1 MIPML
6 EDAKV
11 KKLKDLRKDGMS
23 IHKISETLKLDR
35 KTVRRHLKEDGAD
48 VPEAGT
54 TGTAE
59 NSVDR
64 DAEIRKIELKER
76 NTLIGKAKGETVA
89 SRYLKFADEIDQ
101 ELGSRLIDLRSQ
113 YNSYLTEHNVD
124 FGTLIERALKE
135 YVEKN
140 ANKRTWEDLEKLL
153 EYSLAF
159 KALDM
164 L

>member
-1 MIPML
+1 ML
-6 EDAKV
+6 EDTTIR
-11 KKLKDLRKDGMS
+11 KLKDLRKDGMS
-23 IHKISETLKLDR
+23 IHKISETMKLDR

-101 ELGSRLIDLRSQ
+101 ELGSRLIDLRSK

-124 FGTLIERALKE
+124 FGTLFF
-135 YVEKN
+135 N
-140 ANKRTWEDLEKLL
+140 
-153 EYSLAF
+153 
-159 KALDM
+159 
-164 L
+164 